1 MTVSLQTT
9 IGIVGLGS
17 IGGSLGLDFRSLGFR
32 VVGVSRNPDTCQKAI
47 ALGLVDEAS
56 TSLPSVAG
64 AQIVFLCTPIAAIAK
79 TALELIPHLLPNT
92 ILTDV
97 GSVKE
102 PIMEAIAP
110 HWRNFVGGHPM
121 AGTTLQGPESAQ
133 AGLFQGKPYVLT
145 PTEST
150 PSEAITTVEALVRQ
164 LQAKIYYCRA
174 PEHDQA
180 VAWISHLPVMISAS
194 LIMACLQEQD
204 QTVFELA
211 QQFASSGFR
220 DTSRVGGGNP
230 ELGLMMAQYN
240 RQALLKGLYQY
251 RQTLD
256 QITGWVEGE
265 NWQAL
270 ADLLQ
275 ATQQARPDFV
285 DPV

>member
-1 MTVSLQTT
+1 M
-9 IGIVGLGS
+9 GLGS
-17 IGGSLGLDFRSLGFR
+17 IGGSLGLDLRSLGFR

-56 TSLPSVAG
+56 VSLPTVAS
-64 AQIVFLCTPIAAIAK
+64 AQVIFLCTPIAAIAK
-79 TALELIPHLLPNT
+79 TTLELIPHLFPNT

-102 PIMEAIAP
+102 PIVEVIAP
-110 HWRNFVGGHPM
+110 LWQNFVGGHPM
-121 AGTTLQGPESAQ
+121 AGTTQQGPEAAQ

-145 PTEST
+145 PTDST
-150 PSEAITTVEALVRQ
+150 PATAIKTVEELVRQ
-164 LQAKIYYCRA
+164 LQAQIYYCRA

-180 VAWISHLPVMISAS
+180 VAWISHLPVMVSAN
-194 LIMACLQEQD
+194 LINACLQEPEP
-204 QTVFELA
+204 TVLELA

-251 RQTLD
+251 RQSLE
-256 QITGWVEGE
+256 QITDWVEGE

-270 ADLLQ
+270 ADLLRM
-275 ATQQARPDFV
+275 TQQARPDFV
-285 DPV
+285 D